1 MTTVFIAG
9 SISISRLHEKV
20 QERIGKIVS
29 SDLDVVVGDA
39 DGADTSIQKCLH
51 DYQAEKVTVYCT
63 GDLPR
68 NNVADWPVHNV
79 YSKAKVGSRA
89 YFIAKDLEMARESD
103 YGLMI
108 WDSKSTGTLSNIIE
122 LLREKK
128 KSVVFVNKSGDFVNV
143 SDKNGLDHLL
153 TFMSA
158 HARAKAEEKVN
169 LSRMIAEISQ
179 EQLSLD
185 VAGNERSSASEE
197 VEQSRDGARG
207 SPTPD
212 HAAPERWVEALVE
225 ARRLAAGL
233 TASLPDKIEI
243 AAIGVRSKAP
253 FQLISVREA
262 LIWRTEELARNA
274 CDALEKE
281 DFTVAA
287 LLIRSIAESA
297 AMTWYLLEIL
307 ENRKGYTPA
316 ELNEKLMRMFAG
328 SKNGWADGPEA
339 ISVLTFVERLN
350 RKLPGFQAA
359 YNSLSE
365 YAHPNW
371 LGVSGLYSKIDRE
384 NFTVHYSRGLRTEP
398 AGHQLANALV
408 GGLLTF
414 EDGYNKIADAM
425 PAFIDELEKL

>member
-9 SISISRLHEKV
+9 SISISRLHNKV
-20 QERIGKIVS
+20 RERIGKIVS

-39 DGADTSIQKCLH
+39 DGADTSIQECLH

-89 YFIAKDLEMARESD
+89 YFTAKDLEMARKSD

-108 WDSKSTGTLSNIIE
+108 WDSKSTGTLSNVIE

-128 KSVVFVNKSGDFVNV
+128 KSVVFVNKSSEFVNV
-143 SDKNGLDHLL
+143 ADKKGLNHLL

-169 LSRMIAEISQ
+169 LSKIIAEISQ

-185 VAGNERSSASEE
+185 VADNERSSASEK
-197 VEQSRDGARG
+197 VEQSHDGASG
-207 SPTPD
+207 SPMPDNVTPK
-212 HAAPERWVEALVE
+212 PWVEDLVE

-233 TASLPDKIEI
+233 SASLPDKIEI

-262 LIWRTEELARNA
+262 LIWRTEELARSA
-274 CDALEKE
+274 CDALERE

-316 ELNEKLMRMFAG
+316 ELNDKLMRMFAG

-350 RKLPGFQAA
+350 RNLPGFQAA

-371 LGVSGLYSKIDRE
+371 LGVSGLYSKIDRK
-384 NFTVHYSRGLRTEP
+384 NFTVHYGRNLRAGP